1 MLFYHSGDF
10 FSRAGIAPGMLTFH
24 PQGIH
29 HGPQPAAFER
39 SRNASRTDEVA
50 VMLDTKRPL
59 RVLDA
64 ALPAEVPEYWKSW
77 KEQP

>member
-1 MLFYHSGDF
+1 MLFRS
-10 FSRAGIAPGMLTFH
+10 
-24 PQGIH
+24 GIH
-29 HGPQPAAFER
+29 HGPQRAAFER
-39 SRNASRTDEVA
+39 SRNALHTEEIA

-59 RVLDA
+59 QVLSA